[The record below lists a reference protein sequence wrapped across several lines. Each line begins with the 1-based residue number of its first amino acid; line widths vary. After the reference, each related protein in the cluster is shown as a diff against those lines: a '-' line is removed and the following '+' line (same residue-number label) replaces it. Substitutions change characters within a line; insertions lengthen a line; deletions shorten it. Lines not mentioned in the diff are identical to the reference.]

1 MKEKKTHSDYSQG
14 NIEQNLIDVEA
25 LLRKPEQC
33 SCGEKFQY
41 TGLGHYQCPRCKST
55 FRNEYAIVRDFI
67 DEFGSAYSILEIAE
81 RTGVPK
87 RLIDLFVKDK
97 RFNLVKKQRRCRNC
111 KQPIEKGFYCNKC
124 ALLQIHN
131 EMAEDRRRIM
141 GSGTKDADMEGKMH
155 YFKGKKERSGKE

>member
-81 RTGVPK
+81 RTGVP
-87 RLIDLFVKDK
+87 RSSEGAGIVS
-97 RFNLVKKQRRCRNC
+97 NLLRNVFIAINV
-111 KQPIEKGFYCNKC
+111 PFFRY
-124 ALLQIHN
+124 
-131 EMAEDRRRIM
+131 IM
-141 GSGTKDADMEGKMH
+141 RWQKTE
-155 YFKGKKERSGKE
+155 EE